1 LQACH
6 SAKGMALCQTGGK
19 RMRTLVAFFSLFL
32 TVRAQAPQPAT
43 PPGTQPTTQASN
55 QSSVAADWDIS
66 KTIAAFSDQAR
77 RLKPILDQLTPQ
89 EWVAKGAPQAY
100 LSQWQEA
107 ETELGYVGNSAQ
119 AFEHD
124 PERLTLALD
133 TLFRW
138 ERLAVDLTSLVDGIR
153 HYQNPAVGDLVVSV
167 LGENSSNRELL
178 KQHITDVA
186 AQKEVEFAVVDKEAQ
201 RCRGQVTR
209 PAAAP
214 PKPAAPKPAA
224 PKQEVS
230 PQ

>member
-1 LQACH
+1 
-6 SAKGMALCQTGGK
+6 
-19 RMRTLVAFFSLFL
+19 MRTLVAFFSLFL
-32 TVRAQAPQPAT
+32 TVRAQAPQPSSAK
-43 PPGTQPTTQASN
+43 P
-55 QSSVAADWDIS
+55 SVASEWDIS
-66 KTIAAFSDQAR
+66 KTIAAFSDQAK

-89 EWVAKGAPQAY
+89 EWVSKGAPEAY
-100 LSQWQEA
+100 LSQWQQA
-107 ETELGYVGNSAQ
+107 EMELNYVGTSAQ
-119 AFEHD
+119 ALERD

-138 ERLAVDLTSLVDGIR
+138 ERLAVDLTSLVDGVR

-178 KQHITDVA
+178 KQHITDLA
-186 AQKEVEFAVVDKEAQ
+186 AQKEEEFAVVDKEAQ

-209 PAAAP
+209 TPA

-224 PKQEVS
+224 PKQEAK